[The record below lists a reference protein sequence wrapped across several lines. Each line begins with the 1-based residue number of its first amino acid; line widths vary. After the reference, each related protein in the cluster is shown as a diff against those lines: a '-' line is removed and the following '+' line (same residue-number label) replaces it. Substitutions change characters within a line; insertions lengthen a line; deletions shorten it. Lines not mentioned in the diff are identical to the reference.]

1 MSEHP
6 HEKKLDKKPAAH
18 AAPAG
23 APTTEIIIAAIVAVI
38 VLPALWVYLSSA
50 WQSGLSETVATVFAR
65 VKLAATIISMA
76 GVAVAIYSFI
86 RIHEIAAGETKKLG
100 VALNWER
107 ERVEKNQRWEQVE
120 EYMRSPSASDWKVAI
135 LEADN
140 ILDDIILRLGYHGE
154 TLGERMKNIEP
165 SDFPHLDEAWKAHKT
180 RNDIAHKGGADF
192 VLSRTLA
199 ERTINIYHRIFKE
212 LGYL

>member
-1 MSEHP
+1 M
-6 HEKKLDKKPAAH
+6 
-18 AAPAG
+18 
-23 APTTEIIIAAIVAVI
+23 
-38 VLPALWVYLSSA
+38 
-50 WQSGLSETVATVFAR
+50 
-65 VKLAATIISMA
+65 
-76 GVAVAIYSFI
+76 
-86 RIHEIAAGETKKLG
+86 AGETKKLG

-107 ERVEKNQRWEQVE
+107 ERVEKNERWERVE

-140 ILDDIILRLGYHGE
+140 ILDEIVERLGYRGE

-165 SDFPHLDEAWKAHKT
+165 SDFPFLDDAWKAHKT
-180 RNDIAHKGGADF
+180 RNDIAHKGGPDF

-199 ERTINIYHRIFKE
+199 ERTINTYHRIFKE